1 MTWPPSCKTM
11 VRMPQPL
18 VLTRSRERD
27 AEVPTRRGPGMSVPP
42 TALFVGGFWLGV
54 WWNTYQS
61 WPLEAQ
67 GTSVLAAI
75 GWLLV
80 VAGMTLFAAGLV
92 TFARARTGIMLQHAA
107 TAVVEAGPYRWS
119 RNPQYVAF
127 VAIYIGA
134 SLVANS
140 AWPLLL
146 LPVVIGALHAL
157 VIAREERYMQR
168 TFPQA
173 YGEYCQRVRRWL

>member
-1 MTWPPSCKTM
+1 MTWPISCNTIE
-11 VRMPQPL
+11 RMPQPL
-18 VLTRSRERD
+18 VLTRTRERD
-27 AEVPTRRGPGMSVPP
+27 AETVSRRGPGMSVPP

-54 WWNTYQS
+54 WWNSYQP
-61 WPLEAQ
+61 WPLDARDA
-67 GTSVLAAI
+67 SMLAAV

-80 VAGMTLFAAGLV
+80 VAGMTLFVAGLV
-92 TFARARTGIMLQHAA
+92 TFARARTGIMLQQAA
-107 TAVVEAGPYRWS
+107 TAVVDAGPYRWS

-146 LPVVIGALHAL
+146 LPVIIIALHAL

-168 TFPQA
+168 MFPGEF
-173 YGEYCQRVRRWL
+173 GEYCRRVRRWL